1 MTRSRI
7 FLFHTFQLTP
17 GPTPDAPASSPAPLA
32 IRSTVLP
39 RLLAFLILHRD
50 APVERERLARL
61 FWPKARPAAARRNL
75 REYLYRARQLLD
87 AFLPGQ
93 EILFTDEQRVQ
104 LRLPPSCWID
114 VEAFEQAL
122 DQAAQ
127 TQDPAQGIRLLE
139 EACALYRGPLLQEMY
154 DDWVAEERERLH
166 RRFLEGLARLAELR
180 ENMGDLAGAVEA
192 LERHLAQDPL
202 AEPVHR
208 RLMALHARRGDRT
221 QALEQYHRYVQA
233 LETELGLP
241 PEPAI
246 QELYQS
252 IKAGVYP
259 PDTLLSAPGGSPS
272 PLPSRGFVTPFAGRR
287 RELARLDMAFRGR
300 PHSPVDTVIVTGE
313 SGVGKTRLI
322 SEWLATLPPQVL
334 VLRARAHEFEQ
345 GIPYRPLLDALQEA
359 LPRIDWAA
367 LPPAV
372 THTWLAPLAQLLPD
386 LYFHLPDL
394 PGLTNPLESGA
405 SHYVMEGMAQ
415 LLLNMARQQPLLLFI
430 DDLHWADRSTWAFL
444 PFLSRRI
451 RERPIFLVGA
461 FSSSEATDEARRR
474 LRRLERSPNV
484 QTIQLSLLWP
494 PDIADL
500 LPPELKETIVSL
512 GAFSRR
518 LHQLTKGNPFF
529 ATEIVRALLES
540 DLPRPYTAQSLTQ
553 LHLPDAVH
561 TLIQTRLDR
570 LEPES
575 RRALCMAAAVQRGFD
590 LELLAAISRVAPET
604 LLGYLDDWLRRGLLV
619 EKPNGG
625 YDFSHQQIR
634 EVAYRLLSKPR
645 RRYVHRRVAPALEG
659 RQPVDL
665 ERVTRHYSLSDQPSR
680 AIPGLLETGQ
690 RALNARSYQEARA
703 IGRTLLA
710 LLEQAPLGEEPRERL
725 ERSLQLALAHSFQG
739 ETEQA
744 LALFEQAAAL
754 AEEVG
759 QPGKAA
765 ETLLRIAQIHWVR
778 GDAPAARPYAERC
791 LALLRGQGVDLPA
804 ITAAALRLLGRLNIA
819 QGRFPQAIPCLEESL
834 SLLGQSAAEEMN
846 RVTTMGYLMTAYA
859 RVGDVAGVERVMAD
873 VERRTQRLESP
884 ALHAVIQAQR
894 AVAFNAL
901 GWWEQALAAAQAG
914 VAECQAQELP
924 VYAFVARTVL
934 GRAAHYLG
942 DDETAYRV
950 LGQAIAWAE
959 RHDYLLFRYMAHL
972 HLAEIASNRGDQA
985 TLREQ
990 VALVRQ
996 LAERTDNQW
1005 ARQMVDAYW
1014 ARGQRWS
1021 AENPNDGPP
1030 H

>member
-7 FLFHTFQLTP
+7 LLFHTFQLLP
-17 GPTPDAPASSPAPLA
+17 APAPGAASPDPAPLP

-39 RLLAFLILHRD
+39 RLLAFLVLRRD
-50 APVERERLARL
+50 KPVERERLARL
-61 FWPKARPAAARRNL
+61 FWPQARSAVARRNL

-87 AFLPGQ
+87 QFLPGQ
-93 EILFTDEQRVQ
+93 ELLHADDQGVQ
-104 LRLPPSCWID
+104 LRLPASCWID

-122 DQAAQ
+122 DQAGQ
-127 TQDPAQGIRLLE
+127 PGDPGTRIRLLE
-139 EACALYRGPLLQEMY
+139 EACALYRGPLLQEIY
-154 DDWVAEERERLH
+154 DDWAATERARLH
-166 RRFLEGLARLAELR
+166 GRFLDGLTRLAELR
-180 ENMGDLAGAVEA
+180 EATGDLAGAVEA
-192 LERHLAQDPL
+192 LERYLVQEPL

-208 RLMALHARRGDRT
+208 RLMELHVRRGDRA
-221 QALEQYHRYVQA
+221 QALEQFHRYAQT

-241 PEPAI
+241 PEPEIQALYRAI
-246 QELYQS
+246 QEGRHPVTGEPSQAPELDL
-252 IKAGVYP
+252 AP
-259 PDTLLSAPGGSPS
+259 PPRP
-272 PLPSRGFVTPFAGRR
+272 PRGFVTPFAGRR
-287 RELARLDMAFRGR
+287 RELARLDMAFQGR
-300 PHSPVDTVIVTGE
+300 PQAPVDTVIVTGE

-322 SEWLATLPPQVL
+322 SEWLATLPDQVL

-394 PGLTNPLESGA
+394 PGLANPLESGA

-415 LLLNMARQQPLLLFI
+415 LLLNMARQHPLLLFI

-444 PFLSRRI
+444 PFFSRRI

-500 LPPELKETIVSL
+500 LPRELKKAITSL
-512 GAFSRR
+512 GDFSRR
-518 LHQLTKGNPFF
+518 LHQLTNGNPFF

-553 LHLPDAVH
+553 LRLPDAVH

-575 RRALCMAAAVQRGFD
+575 RQALCMAAAVQRGFD
-590 LELLAAISRVAPET
+590 LPLLAAISGLAQET
-604 LLGYLDDWLRRGLLV
+604 LLAYADDWLRRGLLV
-619 EKPNGG
+619 AKPNGG

-645 RRYVHRRVAPALEG
+645 RRYVHRRVAQALEG
-659 RQPVDL
+659 RRPVDL
-665 ERVTRHYSLSDQPSR
+665 ERVTRHYSLSDQPTR

-690 RALNARSYQEARA
+690 RALNARSYQEAKA
-703 IGRTLLA
+703 IGGTLLTLLA
-710 LLEQAPLGEEPRERL
+710 QAPVGDRSQDRL
-725 ERSLQLALAHSFQG
+725 ERRLQLALAHSFRG

-744 LALFEQAAAL
+744 LALFEEAAAL
-754 AEEVG
+754 AEEAG

-778 GDAPAARPYAERC
+778 GDAPAARPHAERS
-791 LALLRGQGVDLPA
+791 LALLRGRDVDEPA
-804 ITAAALRLLGRLNIA
+804 ITAAVLRLLGRLNIA

-846 RVTTMGYLMTAYA
+846 RVTSMGYLMTAYA

-873 VERRTQRLESP
+873 VERRTRQLDSP

-914 VAECQAQELP
+914 VAACQAQELP

-950 LGQAIAWAE
+950 LRQAIAWAQD
-959 RHDYLLFRYMAHL
+959 HDYLLFRYMAHL
-972 HLAEIASNRGDQA
+972 HLAEIASNRGDLE
-985 TLREQ
+985 TLEEQ
-990 VALVRQ
+990 VAMVHQ

-1005 ARQMVDAYW
+1005 ARQMVDQYW
-1014 ARGQRWS
+1014 ERGVGGR
-1021 AENPNDGPP
+1021 G
-1030 H
+1030 